1 MVFGSVVDW
10 LLGIDF
16 RSAVGSLRVF
26 GLVYGWLLGVD
37 FRSGV
42 EFLRPLQLL
51 LQISECSLNSLT
63 NWVIRKDITH
73 FAVPLLGLILR
84 LVLRL
89 LGQLS
94 NL

>member
-16 RSAVGSLRVF
+16 QSGVGSLRVF
-26 GLVYGWLLGVD
+26 GLVYGWLLGFD
-37 FRSGV
+37 FQSGV
-42 EFLRPLQLL
+42 EFLRPLQLQ
-51 LQISECSLNSLT
+51 LQISKYSLNSLT
-63 NWVIRKDITH
+63 NWMIRKDITH

-84 LVLRL
+84 L
-89 LGQLS
+89 LS